1 RAQKVNP
8 MNVEAYA
15 NLGLALAKAGRT
27 EEAALRL
34 SQAIEIQPQFAQSY
48 YYLGLVRNAQDRLPE
63 AIENY
68 RETLERRPNHPG
80 ARQKLNLLL
89 KETEKGQPH

>member
-1 RAQKVNP
+1 
-8 MNVEAYA
+8 M
-15 NLGLALAKAGRT
+15 GLALAKAGRT

-34 SQAIEIQPQFAQSY
+34 SQAIEIQPQFAQSH
-48 YYLGLVRNAQDRLPE
+48 YYLGLVRTAQERIPE

-68 RETLERRPNHPG
+68 RTALELRPNHPG

-89 KETEKGQPH
+89 KETGTGQPH